1 MPKKAE
7 ELGALQVS
15 VITEPGLHA
24 VGGVAG
30 LCLQVEPTGGRSWVL
45 RVMVA
50 GKRRAIGLGGYP
62 DVKLADARTK
72 ARAFREAIDEGRD
85 PAEERRAAKAR
96 LLAEAG
102 RLLTFEQACRDYLAA
117 HEKTWKHPA
126 HAQAWKHTLLTI
138 ACKGMDCGDAGK
150 AEGLGK
156 LSVGDIET
164 THVLSML
171 RPLWAAKTETAQ
183 RTRQRC
189 EAVLSAAK
197 AGGAIRTP
205 GWNNP
210 FRWKGHLDAL
220 LAKPRKVAPIQHQKA
235 LPAIEAADFITAL
248 RLRRGSAARALE
260 WLVLTACRSNE
271 ARGARWAEVD
281 LAAKVWTIPSSRMK
295 GGKEHRVPLSNAAV
309 ALVNSLPRLAGTD
322 LLFPGPTGKP
332 LSDVAVSKLCGEL
345 SDCRSVPHGWRSTFR
360 DWAGDSTNY
369 PREVAEAALAH
380 VVGGVEGAYR
390 RGDAVERRR
399 PLMADWAAFLAEPP
413 MKNADGEGGNVHRLH
428 TRASIA

>member
-1 MPKKAE
+1 MPRKAE
-7 ELGALQVS
+7 ELGALQVTA
-15 VITEPGLHA
+15 ITEPGLHA

-45 RVMVA
+45 RVMIA
-50 GKRRAIGLGGYP
+50 GKRRAIGLGGFP
-62 DVKLADARTK
+62 DVRLADARAK
-72 ARAFREAIDEGRD
+72 ARTFRDAIDEGRD
-85 PAEERRAAKAR
+85 PAEERRAAKAK

-138 ACKGMDCGDAGK
+138 ACNGMFCGDAG
-150 AEGLGK
+150 AAAGVGK
-156 LSVGDIET
+156 LAVGDIET
-164 THVLSML
+164 THVLNLL
-171 RPLWAAKTETAQ
+171 RPLWATKTETAQ

-189 EAVLSAAK
+189 EAVLNAAK
-197 AGGAIRTP
+197 AAGAIRSP

-220 LAKPRKVAPIQHQKA
+220 LAKPRKLAPIQHQKA
-235 LPAIEAADFITAL
+235 LPAAEAASFMVAL
-248 RLRRGSAARALE
+248 RERKGSAARALE

-271 ARGARWAEVD
+271 ARGTRWSEID
-281 LAAKVWTIPSSRMK
+281 LAAKVWTVPGARMK
-295 GGKEHRVPLSNAAV
+295 GGKEHRVPLCDAAV
-309 ALVNSLPRLAGTD
+309 SLLNALPRVAGCD

-345 SDCRSVPHGWRSTFR
+345 SGSRCVPHGWRSTFR
-360 DWAGDSTNY
+360 DWAGDATSY

-380 VVGGVEGAYR
+380 IVGGVEGAYR

-399 PLMADWAAFLAEPP
+399 PLMADWAKFLAKPP
-413 MKNADGEGGNVHRLH
+413 AKNEGAGDKVTHL
-428 TRASIA
+428 RALA